1 MKPAELKNIVEAA
14 LMVADDPLS
23 VNNLSALFKAD
34 PMPPDRDD
42 IRQALNALQ
51 ADYADRGVE
60 LKEVAGGF
68 RFQART
74 EVAEWVNRLF
84 DEKPPRYSQAL
95 LETLAIIAYRQ
106 PITRAEI
113 EDIRGVGVS
122 AKIIRALMEREWIKA
137 VGHREAPGRPELLA
151 TTRQF
156 LDYFNLKKLA
166 ELPPLADLS
175 DLVHAEPDLFEQADG
190 DGDTVVALRS
200 ADGTSADGTAPD
212 EEGDRPGMDAPEPPE
227 QAGADGA
234 DSEGESPL
242 AEGNVVPFSGQSNT
256 R

>member
-1 MKPAELKNIVEAA
+1 MA
-14 LMVADDPLS
+14 ADDSLS
-23 VNNLSALFKAD
+23 VNNLLAMFKAD
-34 PMPPDRDD
+34 PRPPDRDD
-42 IRQALNALQ
+42 IKQALNALQ

-60 LKEVAGGF
+60 LKEIAGGF
-68 RFQART
+68 RFQTRT

-84 DEKPPRYSQAL
+84 DERPQRYSQAL

-113 EDIRGVGVS
+113 EDLRGVGVS
-122 AKIIRALMEREWIKA
+122 AKIIRALSEREWIKV

-175 DLVHAEPDLFEQADG
+175 DLVETEPDLFEQADG
-190 DGDTVVALRS
+190 DTVVALRG
-200 ADGTSADGTAPD
+200 ADGTGPD
-212 EEGDRPGMDAPEPPE
+212 EGRPETAAPE
-227 QAGADGA
+227 QANADEA
-234 DSEGESPL
+234 AL
-242 AEGNVVPFSGQSNT
+242 AEDNVVPFSGQSTT

>member
-34 PMPPDRDD
+34 PRPPDRDD
-42 IRQALNALQ
+42 IRQALKALQ

-60 LKEVAGGF
+60 LKEVASGF

-84 DEKPPRYSQAL
+84 DERPQRYSQAL

-122 AKIIRALMEREWIKA
+122 AKIIRTLMEREWIKA

-151 TTRQF
+151 TTGQF

-175 DLVHAEPDLFEQADG
+175 DLAQAEPDLFEQQA
-190 DGDTVVALRS
+190 DGDTVVALR
-200 ADGTSADGTAPD
+200 GADGTAPD
-212 EEGDRPGMDAPEPPE
+212 EDEGRPAMDAPE
-227 QAGADGA
+227 QASA
-234 DSEGESPL
+234 DSADESPL
-242 AEGNVVPFSGQSNT
+242 AEGNVIPFSGQSNT

>member
-14 LMVADDPLS
+14 LMAADDPLS
-23 VNNLSALFKAD
+23 VNNLLAMFKAD
-34 PMPPDRDD
+34 PRPPDRDD

-60 LKEVAGGF
+60 LKEIAGGF
-68 RFQART
+68 RFQTRP

-84 DEKPPRYSQAL
+84 DERPQRYSQAL

-151 TTRQF
+151 TTKQF

-175 DLVHAEPDLFEQADG
+175 DLVQAEPDLFEQADG
-190 DGDTVVALRS
+190 DGDTVVALRG
-200 ADGTSADGTAPD
+200 ADGTDADEA
-212 EEGDRPGMDAPEPPE
+212 RPGTEAPE
-227 QAGADGA
+227 QASAD
-234 DSEGESPL
+234 ESAL

>member
-1 MKPAELKNIVEAA
+1 MA
-14 LMVADDPLS
+14 ADDSLS
-23 VNNLSALFKAD
+23 VNNLLAMFKAD
-34 PMPPDRDD
+34 PRPPDRDD
-42 IRQALNALQ
+42 IKQALNALQ

-60 LKEVAGGF
+60 LKEIAGGF
-68 RFQART
+68 RFQTRT

-84 DEKPPRYSQAL
+84 DERPQRYSQAL

-113 EDIRGVGVS
+113 EDLRGVGVS
-122 AKIIRALMEREWIKA
+122 AKIIRALSEREWIKV

-175 DLVHAEPDLFEQADG
+175 DLVETEPDLFEQADG
-190 DGDTVVALRS
+190 DTVVALR
-200 ADGTSADGTAPD
+200 GADGTAPD
-212 EEGDRPGMDAPEPPE
+212 EGRPGMAAPE
-227 QAGADGA
+227 QTGADEA
-234 DSEGESPL
+234 AL
-242 AEGNVVPFSGQSNT
+242 AEDNIVPFSGQSTT

>member
-14 LMVADDPLS
+14 LMAADDSLS
-23 VNNLSALFKAD
+23 VNNLLAMFKAD
-34 PMPPDRDD
+34 PRPPDRDD

-51 ADYADRGVE
+51 EDYADRGVE
-60 LKEVAGGF
+60 LKEIAGGF
-68 RFQART
+68 RFQTRT

-84 DEKPPRYSQAL
+84 DERPQRYSQAL

-122 AKIIRALMEREWIKA
+122 AKIIRALLEREWIKA

-175 DLVHAEPDLFEQADG
+175 DLVQAEPDLFEQADG
-190 DGDTVVALRS
+190 DGDTVVALR
-200 ADGTSADGTAPD
+200 DADGTAPD
-212 EEGDRPGMDAPEPPE
+212 EAQPGTEAPE
-227 QAGADGA
+227 QAGADSVDGA
-234 DSEGESPL
+234 PL
-242 AEGNVVPFSGQSNT
+242 AEGNVIPFSGQSNT

>member
-23 VNNLSALFKAD
+23 VNNLLTLFKAD
-34 PMPPDRDD
+34 ARPPDRDD

-84 DEKPPRYSQAL
+84 DERPQRYSQAL

-175 DLVHAEPDLFEQADG
+175 DLAQAEPDLFEQADG
-190 DGDTVVALRS
+190 NGDTVVALRG
-200 ADGTSADGTAPD
+200 ADGTSANGTAPNED
-212 EEGDRPGMDAPEPPE
+212 ESRPAMDAPE
-227 QAGADGA
+227 QAGADGV
-234 DSEGESPL
+234 DESPL
-242 AEGNVVPFSGQSNT
+242 AEGNVIPFSGQSNT

>member
-23 VNNLSALFKAD
+23 VNNLLALFKAD
-34 PMPPDRDD
+34 PRPPDRDD

-84 DEKPPRYSQAL
+84 DERPQRYSQAL

-113 EDIRGVGVS
+113 EGIRGVGVS
-122 AKIIRALMEREWIKA
+122 AKIIRTLMEREWIKA

-151 TTRQF
+151 TTGQF

-175 DLVHAEPDLFEQADG
+175 DLAQAEPDLFEQADR
-190 DGDTVVALRS
+190 DGDTVVALR
-200 ADGTSADGTAPD
+200 GADGTAPD
-212 EEGDRPGMDAPEPPE
+212 EDDSRPGMDAPE
-227 QAGADGA
+227 QAGAD
-234 DSEGESPL
+234 ESPL
-242 AEGNVVPFSGQSNT
+242 AEGNVIPFSGQSNT

>member
-23 VNNLSALFKAD
+23 VNNLLALFKAD
-34 PMPPDRDD
+34 ARPPDRDD

-84 DEKPPRYSQAL
+84 DERPQRYSQAL

-113 EDIRGVGVS
+113 EGIRGVGVS
-122 AKIIRALMEREWIKA
+122 AKIIRTLMEREWIKA

-151 TTRQF
+151 TTGQF

-175 DLVHAEPDLFEQADG
+175 DLAQAEPDLFEQADG
-190 DGDTVVALRS
+190 DGDTVVALRG
-200 ADGTSADGTAPD
+200 ADGTGPD
-212 EEGDRPGMDAPEPPE
+212 EDEGRPAMDAPE
-227 QAGADGA
+227 QAGAEGA
-234 DSEGESPL
+234 DESPL
-242 AEGNVVPFSGQSNT
+242 AEGNVIPFSGQSNT

>member
-23 VNNLSALFKAD
+23 VNNLLALFKAD
-34 PMPPDRDD
+34 ARPPDRDD
-42 IRQALNALQ
+42 LRQALNALQ

-84 DEKPPRYSQAL
+84 DERPQRYSQAL

-122 AKIIRALMEREWIKA
+122 AKIIRTLMEREWIKA

-151 TTRQF
+151 TTGQF

-175 DLVHAEPDLFEQADG
+175 DLAQAEPDLFEQQADG
-190 DGDTVVALRS
+190 GGDTVVALRG
-200 ADGTSADGTAPD
+200 ADGTGPD
-212 EEGDRPGMDAPEPPE
+212 EDEGRPAMDAPE
-227 QAGADGA
+227 QAGAEGA
-234 DSEGESPL
+234 DESPL
-242 AEGNVVPFSGQSNT
+242 AEGNVIPFSGQSNT

>member
-23 VNNLSALFKAD
+23 VNNLLALFKAD
-34 PMPPDRDD
+34 PRPPDRDD
-42 IRQALNALQ
+42 IRQAVNALQ

-84 DEKPPRYSQAL
+84 DERPQRYSQAL

-122 AKIIRALMEREWIKA
+122 AKIIRTLMEREWIKA

-175 DLVHAEPDLFEQADG
+175 DLAQAEPDLFEQQTDG
-190 DGDTVVALRS
+190 DGDTVVALRG
-200 ADGTSADGTAPD
+200 ADGTSANGTGPD
-212 EEGDRPGMDAPEPPE
+212 EDRPAMDTPE
-227 QAGADGA
+227 QASADGA
-234 DSEGESPL
+234 DSADESPL
-242 AEGNVVPFSGQSNT
+242 AEGNVIPFSGQSNT

>member
-23 VNNLSALFKAD
+23 VNNLLALFKAD
-34 PMPPDRDD
+34 PRPPDRDD

-84 DEKPPRYSQAL
+84 DERPQRYSQAL

-175 DLVHAEPDLFEQADG
+175 DLAQAEPDLFEQADG
-190 DGDTVVALRS
+190 NGDTVVALRG
-200 ADGTSADGTAPD
+200 ADGTSANGTAPNED
-212 EEGDRPGMDAPEPPE
+212 ESRPAMDAPE
-227 QAGADGA
+227 QAGADGV
-234 DSEGESPL
+234 DESPL
-242 AEGNVVPFSGQSNT
+242 AEGNVIPFSGQSNT

>member
-1 MKPAELKNIVEAA
+1 MA
-14 LMVADDPLS
+14 ADDSLS
-23 VNNLSALFKAD
+23 VNNLLAMFKAD
-34 PMPPDRDD
+34 PRPPDRDD
-42 IRQALNALQ
+42 IKQALNALQ

-60 LKEVAGGF
+60 LKEIAGGF
-68 RFQART
+68 RFQTRT

-84 DEKPPRYSQAL
+84 DERPQRYSQAL

-113 EDIRGVGVS
+113 EDLRGVGVS
-122 AKIIRALMEREWIKA
+122 AKIIRALSEREWIKV

-175 DLVHAEPDLFEQADG
+175 DLVETEPDLFEQADG
-190 DGDTVVALRS
+190 DTVVALRG
-200 ADGTSADGTAPD
+200 ADGTGPD
-212 EEGDRPGMDAPEPPE
+212 EGQLGMAAPE
-227 QAGADGA
+227 QAGSDEAA
-234 DSEGESPL
+234 L
-242 AEGNVVPFSGQSNT
+242 AEGNVVPFSGQSTT

>member
-23 VNNLSALFKAD
+23 VNNLLALFKAD
-34 PMPPDRDD
+34 ARPPDRDD
-42 IRQALNALQ
+42 LRQALNALQ

-84 DEKPPRYSQAL
+84 DERPQRYSQAL

-122 AKIIRALMEREWIKA
+122 AKIIRTLMEREWIKA

-151 TTRQF
+151 TTGQF

-175 DLVHAEPDLFEQADG
+175 DLAQAEPDLFEQADG
-190 DGDTVVALRS
+190 DGDTVVALRG
-200 ADGTSADGTAPD
+200 ADGTSPD
-212 EEGDRPGMDAPEPPE
+212 EDEGRPAMDASE
-227 QAGADGA
+227 QASADGA
-234 DSEGESPL
+234 DESPL
-242 AEGNVVPFSGQSNT
+242 AEGNVIPFSGQSNT

>member
-1 MKPAELKNIVEAA
+1 MKPVELKNIVEAA

-23 VNNLSALFKAD
+23 VNNLLALFKAD
-34 PMPPDRDD
+34 SQPPDRDD

-84 DEKPPRYSQAL
+84 DERPQRYSQAL

-122 AKIIRALMEREWIKA
+122 AKIIRALLEREWIKA
-137 VGHREAPGRPELLA
+137 VGHRETPGRPELLA
-151 TTRQF
+151 TTGQF

-175 DLVHAEPDLFEQADG
+175 DLVQAEPDLFEQADG
-190 DGDTVVALRS
+190 NGDTVVALRD
-200 ADGTSADGTAPD
+200 AGETAPD
-212 EEGDRPGMDAPEPPE
+212 KDDARPGMDAPE
-227 QAGADGA
+227 QAGADEA
-234 DSEGESPL
+234 TL
-242 AEGNVVPFSGQSNT
+242 AESNVVPFSGQSNT

>member
-1 MKPAELKNIVEAA
+1 MA
-14 LMVADDPLS
+14 ADDPLS
-23 VNNLSALFKAD
+23 VNNLLAMFKAD
-34 PMPPDRDD
+34 PRPPGRDD
-42 IRQALNALQ
+42 IKQALNALQ

-60 LKEVAGGF
+60 LKEIAGGF
-68 RFQART
+68 RFQTRT

-84 DEKPPRYSQAL
+84 DERPQRYSQAL

-113 EDIRGVGVS
+113 EDLRGVGVS
-122 AKIIRALMEREWIKA
+122 AKIIRALSEREWIKV
-137 VGHREAPGRPELLA
+137 VGHREVPGRPELLA

-175 DLVHAEPDLFEQADG
+175 DLVETEPDLFEQADG
-190 DGDTVVALRS
+190 DTVVALRG
-200 ADGTSADGTAPD
+200 ADGTGPD
-212 EEGDRPGMDAPEPPE
+212 EGRPEMAAPE
-227 QAGADGA
+227 QANADEA
-234 DSEGESPL
+234 AL
-242 AEGNVVPFSGQSNT
+242 AEDNIVPFSGQSTT

>member
-1 MKPAELKNIVEAA
+1 
-14 LMVADDPLS
+14 MVTDDPLS

-175 DLVHAEPDLFEQADG
+175 DLVQAEPDLFEQQADGDG
-190 DGDTVVALRS
+190 DGDTVVALRG
-200 ADGTSADGTAPD
+200 ADGTGVDGTAPD
-212 EEGDRPGMDAPEPPE
+212 ENEGEPGTEAPE
-227 QAGADGA
+227 QAGADGT
-234 DSEGESPL
+234 DSEGGSPL

>member
-166 ELPPLADLS
+166 ELPPLADMS
-175 DLVHAEPDLFEQADG
+175 DLVHAEPDLFEQQADG

-200 ADGTSADGTAPD
+200 ADGTGADGTAPD
-212 EEGDRPGMDAPEPPE
+212 ENEGGPGMEAPE
-227 QAGADGA
+227 QSGADGA
-234 DSEGESPL
+234 GSEGESPL